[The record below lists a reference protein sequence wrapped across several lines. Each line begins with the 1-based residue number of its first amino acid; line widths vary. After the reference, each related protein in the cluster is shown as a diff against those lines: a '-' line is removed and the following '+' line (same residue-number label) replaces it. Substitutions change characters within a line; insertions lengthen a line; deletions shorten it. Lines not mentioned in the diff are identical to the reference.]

1 MADYQLEGPK
11 PARMYEAILPKK
23 LGYLG
28 MESNRAVLFALH
40 HNISAQR
47 RRARHRTYGDSFLA
61 LTPGKASCFMRRRG
75 FTLIELLVVIAI
87 IAVLI
92 ALLLPAVQAAREAAR
107 RAQCVNNLK
116 QIGLALHNYHSRHD
130 TFPMGCSSGVDTL
143 PYTFAG
149 QNNWSAHAMLLGD
162 IEGAAIYNTINFSFA
177 ATGGDAGKINT
188 TAFNVQIKSFLCPS
202 DPNAGLS
209 NNNNYFCSKGT
220 TTVKSST
227 SSSGLF
233 ALLTPYGIRDTTDG
247 TSNTIAFAEGLVG
260 TGVANNSRGN
270 GIVMDGAI
278 PTASSVLNAAT
289 VYNSNILSTL
299 ATCNTGFKMGTRVY
313 LGDKGNRWGHGSEGI
328 TIFNTIVTPNSK
340 TYPWGNC
347 KWGTSSASPQSEFN
361 CANSDHPGGVNVLS
375 ADGSVRFVK
384 DSVNV
389 FTWMALGT
397 RAGAEVISADSY

>member
-1 MADYQLEGPK
+1 
-11 PARMYEAILPKK
+11 
-23 LGYLG
+23 
-28 MESNRAVLFALH
+28 
-40 HNISAQR
+40 
-47 RRARHRTYGDSFLA
+47 
-61 LTPGKASCFMRRRG
+61 MRRRG

-149 QNNWSAHAMLLGD
+149 QNNRSTHAMLLGD
-162 IEGAAIYNTINFSFA
+162 IEGAAIYGTINFNFA
-177 ATGGDAGKINT
+177 ATGGDAGKINAT
-188 TAFNVQIKSFLCPS
+188 PFNVQIKSFLCPS
-202 DPNAGLS
+202 DPNAGAA
-209 NNNNYFCSKGT
+209 NNNSYFGSKGT
-220 TTVKSST
+220 TTIKSST

-233 ALLTPYGIRDTTDG
+233 CLLTPYGIKDTTDG
-247 TSNTIAFAEGLVG
+247 TSNTIAFAEGIVG
-260 TGVANNSRGN
+260 TGVASNAKGN
-270 GIVMDGAI
+270 GIVMDGTI
-278 PTASSVLNAAT
+278 PAASSVLSAAS
-289 VYNSNILSTL
+289 VYSTILRTL
-299 ATCNTGFKMGTRVY
+299 ATCNTAFKTGTRTF

-361 CANSDHPGGVNVLS
+361 CSNSYHPGGVNVLV
-375 ADGSVRFVK
+375 ADGSVRFIK
-384 DSVNV
+384 DSVNPL
-389 FTWMALGT
+389 TWMALGT
-397 RAGAEVISADSY
+397 KAGGEVISADSY